1 MQNMGIKPYLLQIL
15 KELALLGARNNRVEL
30 SSAELAEQVNIS
42 QQTASR
48 YLLEMDTEGLIGR
61 EMGVKKQLIHI
72 TEKGSDILKDEYLE
86 YKHIFELP
94 QRIYFTGTTVSGM
107 REGTYYTSQ
116 EGYVNQFT
124 QNFGFRPYPGTF
136 NVSIDHIDKN
146 KIRLVKKYE
155 GITID
160 PFETS
165 HRSFGAVSCFHATIN
180 DVSCVLV
187 LPLRGHYSS
196 ILEFIAPVNLRN
208 TLGVSDGNTVKVVIH
223 IDKKDD
229 EQQ

>member
-1 MQNMGIKPYLLQIL
+1 MQKTGIKPYLLQML
-15 KELALLGARNNRVEL
+15 KELALLGAQSNRVEL
-30 SSAELAEQVNIS
+30 SSAELAEQVHIS

-48 YLLEMDTEGLIGR
+48 YLLELDTSGLIGR

-72 TEKGSDILKDEYLE
+72 TEKGSDILKDEYIE

-94 QRIYFTGTTVSGM
+94 QRIYFTGATVSGM

-116 EGYVNQFT
+116 QGYVDQFEKKI
-124 QNFGFRPYPGTF
+124 GFTPYPGTF
-136 NVSIDHIDKN
+136 NVSIDHIEKN
-146 KIRLVKKYE
+146 KIRLIKKYE

-160 PFETS
+160 SFETE

-180 DVSCVLV
+180 EIPCALV

-196 ILEFIAPVNLRN
+196 ILEFIAPIYLRRK
-208 TLGVSDGNTVKVVIH
+208 LGVSDGDEVKVVVH

-229 EQQ
+229 EEQ